1 MIPEVHLREHIHFA
15 VAIRDRGLFIRFHYS
30 YLIRVRHLLL
40 IGIKSH
46 YASLPHAPKSP
57 GKLQGMYTYI
67 SLLSIQRLFPTI
79 NIREKKKFNFDTA
92 GISLFQALKLVEERE
107 GGR

>member
-79 NIREKKKFNFDTA
+79 NIREKKNSILTLQA
-92 GISLFQALKLVEERE
+92 SLSFKL
-107 GGR
+107 